1 MGRTNQI
8 RKIFQRQKKE
18 SRHQKKNT
26 EIGISMQR
34 ITTYHAVAT
43 RR

>member
-18 SRHQKKNT
+18 SRHQKT
-26 EIGISMQR
+26 EIGISMHR
-34 ITTYHAVAT
+34 E
-43 RR
+43 